1 MMAVVSVVLS
11 VGFNIRV
18 FFIDAQV
25 KLVELINYSSDFTR
39 LCYDNLPDKKHNKDF
54 KKNI

>member
-1 MMAVVSVVLS
+1 MAVVSVVLS